1 MANHIFARIE
11 LHERPDGTKP
21 DYKVLRENMALQKF
35 SHELLDGFRFLS
47 LPTGEYV
54 TTALM
59 SLDNALL
66 LVKRAADQTGFE
78 NCGVITSAEGHRHF
92 GLKARPIPGLFK
104 PQPTSVKGP
113 APKVSPG
120 VLGEILKKRLHP

>member
-1 MANHIFARIE
+1 
-11 LHERPDGTKP
+11 
-21 DYKVLRENMALQKF
+21 
-35 SHELLDGFRFLS
+35 
-47 LPTGEYV
+47 V

-92 GLKARPIPGLFK
+92 GLKARPIPGFLSRNRL
-104 PQPTSVKGP
+104 PL
-113 APKVSPG
+113 KVLPRKFRPVSW
-120 VLGEILKKRLHP
+120 VRF

>member
-1 MANHIFARIE
+1 MANHIFARVE

-21 DYKVLRENMALQKF
+21 DYKVLRENMALRKF

-54 TTALM
+54 TTAPL
-59 SLDNALL
+59 SLDTALL
-66 LVKRAADQTGFE
+66 LVKRAADETGFE
-78 NCGVITSAEGHRHF
+78 NCCVIASTEGFRHF

-104 PQPTSVKGP
+104 PGP
-113 APKVSPG
+113 APVKPLAPASP
-120 VLGEILKKRLHP
+120 VFSEILKKRLHP